1 MTEITAFAIIIV
13 SGLIHASFQLSV
25 SMVTLLSSHTI
36 GRKRSRSR
44 LLQLTTAFAVGTV
57 LMTMLLLTLFASL
70 TASLSSLSQDMTLLW
85 TMGCGLLAG
94 VGIAVWLFYY
104 RREAG
109 TSLWVPRA
117 MARYL
122 SSRVKATH
130 QSAEAFGL
138 GLSSV
143 IAELLFTVA
152 PLAIAALALTLLAP
166 TQQLIGVAIY
176 GFVSLMPLLLIIFSV
191 NNGVSISRIQ
201 KWRESNKGFLQF
213 AAGSGLVVLGFY
225 IYVEE
230 VVAQTAMAAAR
241 SL

>member
-36 GRKRSRSR
+36 GRKRSRLR

-57 LMTMLLLTLFASL
+57 LMTMLLLALFASL
-70 TASLSSLSQDMTLLW
+70 AAGLGSLVQDTTLLW
-85 TMGCGLLAG
+85 TIGCGLLAG
-94 VGIAVWLFYY
+94 VGVAVWLFYY

-109 TSLWVPRA
+109 TSLWLPRA

-122 SSRVKATH
+122 TSRVKATRE
-130 QSAEAFGL
+130 SAEAFGL

-152 PLAIAALALTLLAP
+152 PLVIAALALTLLTP
-166 TQQLIGVAIY
+166 SQQLIGVATY
-176 GFVSLMPLLLIIFSV
+176 GLVSLTPLLLIIFSI
-191 NNGVSISRIQ
+191 NNGISISRIQ
-201 KWRESNKGFLQF
+201 KWRESNKSFLQF
-213 AAGSGLVVLGFY
+213 AAGSGLVVLGLY

-230 VVAQTAMAAAR
+230 VVTQTVMAAAR